1 MNIMQ
6 YKNYVARIEYSEE
19 DDCFVGHLAGIND
32 VVGFHA
38 NSVKELHKTFKIA
51 VNDYLDTC
59 KKLNRPPQKH
69 YSGKIM
75 LRVSPDLHA
84 KAALQA
90 ETHGKSL
97 YLDSRITVKCK
108 LVAVK

>member
-6 YKNYVARIEYSEE
+6 YKNYLARIEYSEE

-32 VVGFHA
+32 VVGFHG
-38 NSVKELHKTFKIA
+38 NSVKELHKAFKAA
-51 VNDYLDTC
+51 VNDYLDAC

-84 KAALQA
+84 KSIAGRNTRQ
-90 ETHGKSL
+90 
-97 YLDSRITVKCK
+97 K
-108 LVAVK
+108 LECLGS